1 MHKLSHSLAHFIL
14 CQGTSRAG
22 KKGGMSDH
30 RSCLLKVFFKL
41 FDSSDQLIPVCKL
54 RQSMVK
60 MLNDHRL
67 FYFSFSHEDV
77 DVSGKRWKHP
87 GDGWCD
93 AVHDPGLLLKKNIS
107 KISAHLNLN
116 LQNCKRRD
124 LQLRWVTLTGHDC
137 GAEVCFSI
145 QQNTG
150 WLRPTCCPE
159 VWRQRCFFLI
169 CRKNFRFFEAQ
180 HLNKVQSSNSSRST
194 FRISQNMSNQ
204 RFNRFDFR
212 QGMTLLD
219 KKILK
224 EWPQKEW
231 HPESRPSMETW
242 LSAEQGE
249 SDKQR
254 LKAVGNIAMP
264 AVTFLALQLL
274 GHAERDG

>member
-1 MHKLSHSLAHFIL
+1 
-14 CQGTSRAG
+14 
-22 KKGGMSDH
+22 
-30 RSCLLKVFFKL
+30 
-41 FDSSDQLIPVCKL
+41 
-54 RQSMVK
+54 
-60 MLNDHRL
+60 
-67 FYFSFSHEDV
+67 
-77 DVSGKRWKHP
+77 
-87 GDGWCD
+87 
-93 AVHDPGLLLKKNIS
+93 
-107 KISAHLNLN
+107 
-116 LQNCKRRD
+116 
-124 LQLRWVTLTGHDC
+124 
-137 GAEVCFSI
+137 
-145 QQNTG
+145 
-150 WLRPTCCPE
+150 
-159 VWRQRCFFLI
+159 
-169 CRKNFRFFEAQ
+169 
-180 HLNKVQSSNSSRST
+180 
-194 FRISQNMSNQ
+194 MSNQ